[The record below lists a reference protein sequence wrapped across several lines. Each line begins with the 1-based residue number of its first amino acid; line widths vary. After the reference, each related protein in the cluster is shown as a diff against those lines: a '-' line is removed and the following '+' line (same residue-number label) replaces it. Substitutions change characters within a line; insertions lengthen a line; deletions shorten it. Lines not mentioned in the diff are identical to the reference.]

1 MYEVMPQLF
10 EVVACSAGSACH
22 SDHMVLNV
30 MSPVLQAM
38 QVSALFVCLKLLL

>member
-22 SDHMVLNV
+22 SGHMVLNV

-38 QVSALFVCLKLLL
+38 QVSALFLSILL